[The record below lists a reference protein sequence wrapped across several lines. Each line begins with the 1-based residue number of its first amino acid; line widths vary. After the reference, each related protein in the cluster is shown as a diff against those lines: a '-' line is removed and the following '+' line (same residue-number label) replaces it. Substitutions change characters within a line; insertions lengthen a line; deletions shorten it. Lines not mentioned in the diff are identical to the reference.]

1 MSIDINDLH
10 SLPDAEKLRIVE
22 MLWDDLGESNS
33 PIPLPDWMTAE
44 VKRRREEM
52 KDPSFRL
59 SHEEIWRRIANR
71 NG

>member
-33 PIPLPDWMTAE
+33 PIPLPDWMTDE